1 MRVSYKTV
9 SGGIIFIEGAS
20 ETASLQKRCAGKEF
34 KRENMV
40 NTIYEL
46 AWIFFIYSF
55 IGWCGE
61 VIVAAVNRHKFVNR
75 GFIAGPLCPIYGTGA
90 VAVAVFLPELK
101 ENLIF
106 LFIGGMIVTSFVE
119 YITGRLME
127 KILHKKWWD
136 YSDQKFHLDGY
147 ICLRVSALWG
157 VCSVLMIYF
166 LNPFFCGLVNMIP
179 RLIGEVILWVLLG
192 LLIADGLGSG
202 IAVLELKRKKGRIE
216 QITEELQKTS
226 KFLENALTKR
236 IQKRLVKAFPNIET
250 KKDAEQEEKF
260 AEGCGFFKLA
270 SLFIIGAFIG
280 DIVETIFCLIT
291 TGRLMS
297 RSSLVFGQFSI
308 VWGIACALLT
318 WILYRYRDKSNWFIF
333 LFGTILGGA
342 YEYICSV
349 FTEIAFGT
357 VFWDYSK
364 IPFNLGG
371 RINLLYCFFWGF
383 AAVIWMK
390 AVYPFLS
397 RQIERLPK
405 KAGRIICSLLLVVLT
420 ADMALS
426 FAALAR
432 YGERQEGKEGNGV
445 IAEKLDEYFPDQFI
459 EKRYENLKIAK

>member
-1 MRVSYKTV
+1 M
-9 SGGIIFIEGAS
+9 
-20 ETASLQKRCAGKEF
+20 
-34 KRENMV
+34 
-40 NTIYEL
+40 
-46 AWIFFIYSF
+46 
-55 IGWCGE
+55 
-61 VIVAAVNRHKFVNR
+61 AAVNRHKFVNR
-75 GFIAGPLCPIYGTGA
+75 GFIAGPLCPVYGTGA
-90 VAVAVFLPELK
+90 VAVAVFLPEL
-101 ENLIF
+101 ESNPFF
-106 LFIGGMIVTSFVE
+106 LFLGGMIVTSFVE

-136 YSDQKFHLDGY
+136 YSDQKIHLDGY
-147 ICLRVSALWG
+147 ICLRNSVLWG
-157 VCSVLMIYF
+157 ICSVLMIYF
-166 LNPFFCGLVNMIP
+166 LNPFLCGLVNMIP
-179 RLIGEVILWVLLG
+179 GLIGEILLWVFFG
-192 LLIADGLGSG
+192 LLVADSFGSG

-216 QITEELQKTS
+216 QITEELHKTS

-236 IQKRLVKAFPNIET
+236 IQNRLVKAFPYIE
-250 KKDAEQEEKF
+250 KEKDAVQEEKF

-318 WILYRYRDKSNWFIF
+318 WILYRYREKSNWSIF
-333 LFGTILGGA
+333 LFGTVLGGA

-383 AAVIWMK
+383 AAVVWMK
-390 AVYPFLS
+390 VVYPFLS
-397 RQIERLPK
+397 KQIERLPK
-405 KAGRIICSLLLVVLT
+405 KMGRVLCSILLLFLA
-420 ADMALS
+420 ADMAVS

-432 YGERQEGKEGNGV
+432 YGERQNGKKGTGV
-445 IAEKLDEYFPDQFI
+445 VAEMLDEYFSDEFI
-459 EKRYENLKIAK
+459 EKRYENLKLAK